1 MSSRIFQGVIVQMK
15 DATTRCIGVVDEQG
29 FVIACSELSMIG
41 SRLDD
46 FQAAVGE
53 VQEQLFSTD
62 ARTYKILS
70 ASTARFEY
78 AVFVEGNDQ
87 TARSI
92 CILAAVGMT
101 EASTNF
107 EEKHNKAA
115 FVKNIISDNILPGD
129 VYVRAKELHFT
140 TDVSRAV
147 LLVRQTVFRGGQ
159 PDAPAAVPTAPAVTA
174 LPAPTHV
181 TVQPLAA
188 TRDALAD
195 TQRADASAHTT
206 PETAAVPAAAAGEI
220 LPRYRALYEKNP
232 DLIGWLRIDGTDIDL
247 PVVQTP
253 GDNEYYLRRGFDR
266 FYAVGGT
273 LFLDERCSVSADAPT
288 ANWLIYGHN
297 MHDGSMFGQLVRY
310 RDEDFYKAHPTFT
323 FDTLYEGGT
332 WQVVAAV
339 DTALGADTLPYYTF
353 FDADTKLDWQH
364 RVRAITEKALYDT
377 GVMPEYGAQ
386 LLTLSTCGD
395 THPDTDAR
403 FALLAVRID

>member
-1 MSSRIFQGVIVQMK
+1 
-15 DATTRCIGVVDEQG
+15 
-29 FVIACSELSMIG
+29 
-41 SRLDD
+41 
-46 FQAAVGE
+46 
-53 VQEQLFSTD
+53 
-62 ARTYKILS
+62 
-70 ASTARFEY
+70 
-78 AVFVEGNDQ
+78 
-87 TARSI
+87 
-92 CILAAVGMT
+92 
-101 EASTNF
+101 
-107 EEKHNKAA
+107 
-115 FVKNIISDNILPGD
+115 
-129 VYVRAKELHFT
+129 
-140 TDVSRAV
+140 
-147 LLVRQTVFRGGQ
+147 
-159 PDAPAAVPTAPAVTA
+159 PAVTA

>member
-1 MSSRIFQGVIVQMK
+1 MPKRYRK
-15 DATTRCIGVVDEQG
+15 LR
-29 FVIACSELSMIG
+29 
-41 SRLDD
+41 
-46 FQAAVGE
+46 GE
-53 VQEQLFSTD
+53 TAYYPFA
-62 ARTYKILS
+62 ARTGLR
-70 ASTARFEY
+70 ARQRLHARVLRTAG
-78 AVFVEGNDQ
+78 A
-87 TARSI
+87 AAL
-92 CILAAVGMT
+92 ILAAVL
-101 EASTNF
+101 A
-107 EEKHNKAA
+107 
-115 FVKNIISDNILPGD
+115 L
-129 VYVRAKELHFT
+129 
-140 TDVSRAV
+140 
-147 LLVRQTVFRGGQ
+147 RQSVFRGGQ
-159 PDAPAAVPTAPAVTA
+159 PDAPAPLPSAAPAVTA
-174 LPAPTHV
+174 APGTAHV
-181 TVQPLAA
+181 SVQPLAA
-188 TRDALAD
+188 TRDALAETQQAD
-195 TQRADASAHTT
+195 TQAHTT
-206 PETAAVPAAAAGEI
+206 PESAVQPSAARTAEV
-220 LPRYRALYEKNP
+220 LPRYRSLYEQNP

-339 DTALGADTLPYYTF
+339 DTALGADALPYYTF

-395 THPDTDAR
+395 TRPDTDAR

>member
-1 MSSRIFQGVIVQMK
+1 MKRNVELEAAEALLDVGILLPLLRFRLPGGRERVLRVTMRRPCLGGQMRIVRHYLKLGITAREW
-15 DATTRCIGVVDEQG
+15 DAFSEDDERAFFDRHAKRLSLILALTICRGYLSGLLLAPVVAENG
-29 FVIACSELSMIG
+29 P
-41 SRLDD
+41 
-46 FQAAVGE
+46 
-53 VQEQLFSTD
+53 
-62 ARTYKILS
+62 KILG
-70 ASTARFEY
+70 A
-78 AVFVEGNDQ
+78 
-87 TARSI
+87 
-92 CILAAVGMT
+92 LA
-101 EASTNF
+101 
-107 EEKHNKAA
+107 
-115 FVKNIISDNILPGD
+115 
-129 VYVRAKELHFT
+129 
-140 TDVSRAV
+140 AV

-206 PETAAVPAAAAGEI
+206 PETAAVPAAAADEI

-273 LFLDERCSVSADAPT
+273 LFLDERCSVSANAPT

-323 FDTLYEGGT
+323 FDTLYKGGT

-339 DTALGADTLPYYTF
+339 DTALGADALPYYTF

-364 RVRAITEKALYDT
+364 RVRAIIEKALYDT

-395 THPDTDAR
+395 TRPDTDAR

>member
-1 MSSRIFQGVIVQMK
+1 MPKRYRKLRGDTAYYPF
-15 DATTRCIGVVDEQG
+15 A
-29 FVIACSELSMIG
+29 
-41 SRLDD
+41 
-46 FQAAVGE
+46 
-53 VQEQLFSTD
+53 
-62 ARTYKILS
+62 ARTGLR
-70 ASTARFEY
+70 AR
-78 AVFVEGNDQ
+78 Q
-87 TARSI
+87 RRHARALRI
-92 CILAAVGMT
+92 AGAAALILAAVL
-101 EASTNF
+101 A
-107 EEKHNKAA
+107 
-115 FVKNIISDNILPGD
+115 L
-129 VYVRAKELHFT
+129 
-140 TDVSRAV
+140 
-147 LLVRQTVFRGGQ
+147 RQSVFRGGQ
-159 PDAPAAVPTAPAVTA
+159 PDAPAPLPSAAPAVTA
-174 LPAPTHV
+174 APGTAHV
-181 TVQPLAA
+181 SVQPLAA
-188 TRDALAD
+188 TQDALAETQQAD
-195 TQRADASAHTT
+195 TQAHTT
-206 PETAAVPAAAAGEI
+206 PESAARPPAARTAEV
-220 LPRYRALYEKNP
+220 LPRYRSLYEQNP
-232 DLIGWLRIDGTDIDL
+232 DLIGWLRIAGTDIDL

-273 LFLDERCSVSADAPT
+273 LFLDERCSVSTDAPT

-353 FDADTKLDWQH
+353 FDADTMLDWQH

>member
-1 MSSRIFQGVIVQMK
+1 MPKRYRKLRGDTAYYPF
-15 DATTRCIGVVDEQG
+15 A
-29 FVIACSELSMIG
+29 
-41 SRLDD
+41 
-46 FQAAVGE
+46 
-53 VQEQLFSTD
+53 
-62 ARTYKILS
+62 ARTGLR
-70 ASTARFEY
+70 ARQRRHVRVLRG
-78 AVFVEGNDQ
+78 AG
-87 TARSI
+87 
-92 CILAAVGMT
+92 LAAL
-101 EASTNF
+101 AL
-107 EEKHNKAA
+107 A
-115 FVKNIISDNILPGD
+115 
-129 VYVRAKELHFT
+129 
-140 TDVSRAV
+140 AV

-174 LPAPTHV
+174 LPALTHV

-195 TQRADASAHTT
+195 TQRADASAHAT

-339 DTALGADTLPYYTF
+339 DTALGADALPYYTFFDADTKLDWQHRVRAITEKALYDTGVMPEYGAQLLTLSTCGGTWQVVAAVDTALGADALPYYTF

>member
-1 MSSRIFQGVIVQMK
+1 MKRNVELEAAEALLDVGILLPLLRFRLPGGRERVLRVTMRRPCLGGQMRIVRHYLKLGITAREW
-15 DATTRCIGVVDEQG
+15 DAFSEDEERAFFDRHAKRLSLILALTICRGYLSGLLLAPVVAENG
-29 FVIACSELSMIG
+29 P
-41 SRLDD
+41 
-46 FQAAVGE
+46 
-53 VQEQLFSTD
+53 
-62 ARTYKILS
+62 KILG
-70 ASTARFEY
+70 A
-78 AVFVEGNDQ
+78 
-87 TARSI
+87 
-92 CILAAVGMT
+92 LA
-101 EASTNF
+101 
-107 EEKHNKAA
+107 
-115 FVKNIISDNILPGD
+115 
-129 VYVRAKELHFT
+129 
-140 TDVSRAV
+140 AV

-206 PETAAVPAAAAGEI
+206 PETAAVPAAAADEI

-323 FDTLYEGGT
+323 FDTLYKGGT

-339 DTALGADTLPYYTF
+339 DTALGADALPYYTF

-364 RVRAITEKALYDT
+364 RVRAIIEKALYDT

-395 THPDTDAR
+395 TRPDTDAR

>member
-1 MSSRIFQGVIVQMK
+1 MPKRYRKLRGDTAYYPF
-15 DATTRCIGVVDEQG
+15 A
-29 FVIACSELSMIG
+29 
-41 SRLDD
+41 
-46 FQAAVGE
+46 
-53 VQEQLFSTD
+53 
-62 ARTYKILS
+62 ARTGLR
-70 ASTARFEY
+70 ARQRRH
-78 AVFVEGNDQ
+78 VRVLRG
-87 TARSI
+87 TG
-92 CILAAVGMT
+92 LAAL
-101 EASTNF
+101 AL
-107 EEKHNKAA
+107 A
-115 FVKNIISDNILPGD
+115 
-129 VYVRAKELHFT
+129 
-140 TDVSRAV
+140 AV

-159 PDAPAAVPTAPAVTA
+159 PDAPAAVSTAPAVTA